1 MGMITQGKVLA
12 PEYGRKESDGNEYRA
27 SRKIGPGVALGPI
40 YSSCCSGSRWS
51 ARAELEFF
59 EVPYNFDTN
68 VRKLKHIPYRP
79 LNEYLKNHG
88 CE

>member
-12 PEYGRKESDGNEYRA
+12 LEYGRNESDNNDYRA
-27 SRKIGPGVALGPI
+27 PRKIGPRVVLGPI
-40 YSSCCSGSRWS
+40 HSSCCSGSCWS

-59 EVPYNFDTN
+59 EVLYNLHKN
-68 VRKLKHIPYRP
+68 VGKLKRIPYRP